1 MKLHLSAL
9 VFFLASVPLSAQE
22 YRATIVGTVTDPTG
36 AAVANVKVTA
46 INTETGVAAFATA
59 NSEGAYIIS
68 FLLPGTYMLKVEHL
82 GFKTL
87 ERGPVELRVNDRTRV
102 DLQLQVGN
110 VAEHITVVAE
120 VQLLEQANAD
130 RGQVIDNAAI
140 TDLPLDARNPFNLM
154 NLAVGVQFTGD
165 PQYTRPFD
173 NGAIADFSINGGRTG
188 VNEYQIDGV
197 SNNANTG
204 RSNLAY
210 VPPSEAT
217 QQFKVQTNAYDAQYG
232 RTGGGIVSVSIK
244 PGTGKYHGAV
254 YEYMRRTFLEA
265 NMFLNNAQGRN
276 AAGEPIAPRPH
287 RVVDQYGV
295 ELDGP
300 VILPKVYNGRQKTFF
315 MFSLEQFRQSLP
327 QPAMNS
333 VPSVEEREGDFSKT
347 FTRTGVLYQIFDP
360 VTNRLNPDFNP
371 SRSVSLTNLQYIR
384 DQFPDNRIPKERFDP
399 IGVRIL
405 KEIPLPNVPGDNF
418 THANNFYGKNI
429 IEDTNFRNVI
439 SRVDHTINQS
449 WRIYARWNHNYR
461 DGGRVDYNGWGTEG
475 SRKIHAGRRND
486 GAVLDLVG
494 ALTPRTV
501 FSARMGFNRFTQ
513 LSKYK
518 PIDISSLGFPASLIG
533 QLQMPDHF
541 PIFTFTNYQQVSIS
555 EWDIIPSETYTAQAG
570 VTRSAGSHNIKYGGE
585 VRLMHFAN
593 FARGNASGTY
603 AFSTV
608 QTSLAGGQV
617 TDSNRGNAIAS
628 LLMGVMNSATA
639 TINAQPYLT
648 WKYPVLYFQDDWQVS
663 RRLTLN
669 VGLRWDYE
677 TPPVERYNR
686 QNRGFD
692 YKADCPYPIEGL
704 NLKGG
709 LLFAGV
715 NGAPRGAFN
724 PDYSKIQ
731 PRVGMAYR
739 VFRSKPLVFRGGFG
753 RSSLPTTEY
762 GGTAGFAQTTTAEVQ
777 DTEFG
782 QFRFLR
788 NPFPTGLL
796 RPPGASLGLK
806 AQVGDLI
813 TFSDQDRRVPYVW
826 QYSAGFQYEIARGTL
841 VEFGYS
847 GSRTYQLGLTT
858 PGSSYID
865 LNFLTPD
872 QLALGTAYLNTSMTN
887 PFYGVLPA
895 STSRGQQRTI
905 QRRNL
910 LLPYPQYTN
919 VRVSYRTGGEGW
931 YDSFQF
937 KFERRYKNGLTA
949 LVSYTNS
956 KTMEAVS
963 LLNNADPKPAPV
975 LSGWD
980 VPQRLM
986 ITAIYELPFGPRK
999 KWMRSGILSHV
1010 VRGWRSSWVGT
1021 IQNGT
1026 PISLTSSSTG
1036 NYYTLRDPKLKTG
1049 QTLDRWF
1056 DTTVCASNNP
1066 DPSICTWVA
1075 RPSDTL
1081 RITPLYSPN
1090 IRRHTAPQV
1099 NTTLIRDFRIT
1110 EKQKFQAKIS
1120 AFNVS
1125 NTPIFNLPTT
1135 DPASTTFGQVPKNQ
1149 RGQAR
1154 SVEIGLRYSF

>member
-9 VFFLASVPLSAQE
+9 VFFLASVSLSAQE

-36 AAVANVKVTA
+36 AAVADVKVTA
-46 INTETGVAAFATA
+46 VNTETGVATSATA
-59 NSEGAYIIS
+59 NSEGAYIIP

-87 ERGPVELRVNDRTRV
+87 ERGPIELRVNDRTRV

-110 VAEHITVVAE
+110 VAEHITVTAE
-120 VQLLEQANAD
+120 VALLEQANAD
-130 RGQVIDNAAI
+130 RGQVIDNEAI

-154 NLAVGVQFTGD
+154 NVAVGVQFTGD

-173 NGAIADFSINGGRTG
+173 NGAIADFSISGGRSG

-265 NMFLNNAQGRN
+265 NFFLNNAQGRN
-276 AAGEPIAPRPH
+276 AAGDPIAPKPR
-287 RVVDQYGV
+287 RLVDQYGF

-327 QPAMNS
+327 QPATNS
-333 VPSVEEREGDFSKT
+333 VPSALEREGDFSQT
-347 FTRTGVLYQIFDP
+347 FTRTGLLYEIYDP
-360 VTNRLNPDFNP
+360 VTNRLNPNFSS
-371 SRSVSLTNLQYIR
+371 SRSVSLTNLQYVR
-384 DQFPDNRIPKERFDP
+384 DQFPGNRVPKERFDP
-399 IGVRIL
+399 IGARIL
-405 KEIPLPNVPGDNF
+405 KEIPLPNAPGDNF

-429 IEDTNFRNVI
+429 IEDTDFRNVI
-439 SRVDHTINQS
+439 NRVDHTINQS

-461 DGGRVDYNGWGTEG
+461 NGGRVDYNGWGTDG
-475 SRKIHAGRRND
+475 SNKIHAGRRND

-501 FSARMGFNRFTQ
+501 FSARIGFNRFTQ

-518 PIDISSLGFPASLIG
+518 PIDITSLGFPASLIS
-533 QLQMPDHF
+533 QLQMPDHY
-541 PIFTFTNYQQVSIS
+541 PIFTFTNYTQAGRS

-570 VTRSAGSHNIKYGGE
+570 VTRASGSHAIKYGGE

-603 AFSTV
+603 AFNTV

-628 LLMGVMNSATA
+628 LLLGVMNSATA
-639 TINAQPYLT
+639 TISAQPYLT
-648 WKYPVLYFQDDWQVS
+648 WKFPVLYFQDDWQVS

-669 VGLRWDYE
+669 AGLRWDYE

-692 YKADCPYPIEGL
+692 YNANCPYLIEGM

-709 LLFAGV
+709 LVFPGV
-715 NGAPRGAFN
+715 NGLPRGAFN

-731 PRVGMAYR
+731 PRFGMAYR
-739 VFRSKPLVFRGGFG
+739 VLRSKPLVFRGGLG
-753 RSSLPTTEY
+753 RSALPTTEY
-762 GGTAGFAQTTTAEVQ
+762 GGTTGFSQTTTAEVQ

-796 RPPGASLGLK
+796 QPPGASLGLK
-806 AQVGDLI
+806 AQVGDAI
-813 TFSDQDRRVPYVW
+813 SFSDQNRRIPYVW

-841 VEFGYS
+841 VEVGYA
-847 GSRTYQLGLTT
+847 GSQTFQIQA
-858 PGSSYID
+858 SKN
-865 LNFLTPD
+865 LNFLTRE
-872 QLALGTAYLNTSMTN
+872 QLALGTVYLNTSMTN

-895 STSRGQQRTI
+895 ATSRGQQRTI

-910 LLPYPQYTN
+910 ILPYPQYTN
-919 VRVSYRTGGEGW
+919 VNISNMSGGESW
-931 YDSFQF
+931 YHSFQF
-937 KFERRYKNGLTA
+937 KFERRFRQGFST

-956 KTMEAVS
+956 KSMERVTFM
-963 LLNNADPKPAPV
+963 NNADDRPSPELV
-975 LSGWD
+975 TWD
-980 VPQRLM
+980 IPQRLM
-986 ITAIYELPFGPRK
+986 ITSIYELPFGPRK
-999 KWMRSGILSHV
+999 KWMRSGILSHL

-1021 IQNGT
+1021 IQSGP
-1026 PISLTSSSTG
+1026 PI
-1036 NYYTLRDPKLKTG
+1036 TLPDWYVLADPKLKQG
-1049 QTLDRWF
+1049 QTLERWF
-1056 DTTVCASNNP
+1056 DTCAALGP
-1066 DPSICTWVA
+1066 GCDHITWMA
-1075 RPSDTL
+1075 RPTDTL
-1081 RITPLYSPN
+1081 RITSLRSPN
-1090 IRRHTAPQV
+1090 IRRHSAPQV
-1099 NTTLIRDFRIT
+1099 STTLIRDFRVM
-1110 EKQKFQAKIS
+1110 EKQRFQMKIS

-1125 NTPIFNLPTT
+1125 NTPIFRPPDTSAT
-1135 DPASTTFGQVPKNQ
+1135 STTFGQVSKQ
-1149 RGQAR
+1149 QYGQPR

>member
-1 MKLHLSAL
+1 MKVHLSAL
-9 VFFLASVPLSAQE
+9 VFFLASLSLSAQE

-36 AAVANVKVTA
+36 AAVADVKVTA
-46 INTETGVAAFATA
+46 VNTETGVATSATA

-82 GFKTL
+82 GFKAM
-87 ERGPVELRVNDRTRV
+87 ERGPIELRVNDRTRV

-110 VAEHITVVAE
+110 VAEHITVTAE
-120 VQLLEQANAD
+120 VALLEQANAD
-130 RGQVIDNAAI
+130 RGQVIDNEAI

-154 NLAVGVQFTGD
+154 NVAVGVQFTGD

-173 NGAIADFSINGGRTG
+173 NGAIADFSINGGRSG

-265 NMFLNNAQGRN
+265 NFFLNNSQGRN
-276 AAGEPIAPRPH
+276 ASGDPIAPKPH
-287 RVVDQYGV
+287 RVVDQYGF

-327 QPAMNS
+327 QPNVNS
-333 VPSVEEREGDFSKT
+333 VPSELERQGDFSQT
-347 FTRTGVLYQIFDP
+347 FTRTGLLYEIYDP
-360 VTNRLNPDFNP
+360 VTNRLNPNFNS

-384 DQFPDNRIPKERFDP
+384 DQFPGNRVPKERFDP
-399 IGVRIL
+399 VGARIL
-405 KEIPLPNVPGDNF
+405 KEIPLPNGAGDPF

-429 IEDTNFRNVI
+429 IEDTAFRNVI
-439 SRVDHTINQS
+439 NRVDHTINQS
-449 WRIYARWNHNYR
+449 WRIYVRWNHNYR
-461 DGGRVDYNGWGTEG
+461 DGGRIDYNGWGTDG
-475 SRKIHAGRRND
+475 SNKIHAGRRND

-494 ALTPRTV
+494 TLTPRTV
-501 FSARMGFNRFTQ
+501 FSARIGFNRFTQ

-518 PIDISSLGFPASLIG
+518 PIDITSLGFPASLIS
-533 QLQMPDHF
+533 QLQMPDHY
-541 PIFTFTNYQQVSIS
+541 PIFTFTNYTQAGRS

-570 VTRSAGSHNIKYGGE
+570 VTRSAGTHQIKYGGE

-593 FARGNASGTY
+593 FARANASGTY
-603 AFSTV
+603 AFNII

-628 LLMGVMNSATA
+628 LLLGVMNSATA
-639 TINAQPYLT
+639 TLNAQPYLT
-648 WKYPVLYFQDDWQVS
+648 WKFPVFYFQDDWQVS
-663 RRLTLN
+663 RRMTLN
-669 VGLRWDYE
+669 AGLRWDYE
-677 TPPVERYNR
+677 APPVERYNR

-692 YKADCPYPIEGL
+692 YNANCPYPIEGM

-715 NGAPRGAFN
+715 NGVPRAAFN
-724 PDYSKIQ
+724 PDYTKIQ
-731 PRVGMAYR
+731 PRFGVAYR
-739 VFRSKPLVFRGGFG
+739 VLRSKPLVFRGGFG

-762 GGTAGFAQTTTAEVQ
+762 GGTAGFSQTTTAEVQ

-796 RPPGASLGLK
+796 QPPGASLGLK
-806 AQVGDLI
+806 AQVGDAI
-813 TFSDQDRRVPYVW
+813 SFSDQNRRVPYVW

-841 VEFGYS
+841 VEVGYS
-847 GSRTYQLGLTT
+847 GSRTYQLGMGLTT
-858 PGSSYID
+858 NTYMN
-865 LNFLTPD
+865 LNSLTPD
-872 QLALGTAYLNTSMTN
+872 QLALGTVYLNTSMTN

-895 STSRGQQRTI
+895 ATSRGQQRTI

-919 VRVSYRTGGEGW
+919 VNVYYRTGGKGW

-937 KFERRYKNGLTA
+937 KFERRYKNGFTA

-956 KTMEAVS
+956 KTMDAVG
-963 LLNNADPKPAPV
+963 LLNNSDVKPAPV
-975 LSGWD
+975 LTVWD

-999 KWMRSGILSHV
+999 KWLRSGIISHA
-1010 VRGWRSSWVGT
+1010 VRGWKSSWVGT
-1021 IQNGT
+1021 IQSGP
-1026 PISLTSSSTG
+1026 PINLPD
-1036 NYYTLRDPKLKTG
+1036 YYILHDPKLKTG

-1056 DTTVCASNNP
+1056 DTSVCTTIP
-1066 DPSICTWVA
+1066 DPSSCAWIA
-1075 RPSDTL
+1075 RPTDTL
-1081 RITPLYSPN
+1081 RIASLRSPN

-1099 NTTLIRDFRIT
+1099 STTLIRDFRVT
-1110 EKQKFQAKIS
+1110 EKQRFQMKIS

-1125 NTPIFNLPTT
+1125 NTPVFRPPDTSPT
-1135 DPASTTFGQVPKNQ
+1135 STTFGQVSKQ
-1149 RGQAR
+1149 QYGQPR

>member
-9 VFFLASVPLSAQE
+9 VFFLASVSLSAQE

-36 AAVANVKVTA
+36 AAVADVKVTA
-46 INTETGVAAFATA
+46 INTETGVATSATA

-197 SNNANTG
+197 SNNAITG
-204 RSNLAY
+204 TGTGMRANLAY

-232 RTGGGIVSVSIK
+232 RTGGGVVSVSVK
-244 PGTGKYHGAV
+244 PGTSKYHGAA

-265 NMFLNNAQGRN
+265 NMFLNNAQGRDAN
-276 AAGEPIAPRPH
+276 GNPIAPRPK
-287 RVVDQYGV
+287 RLVDQYGV

-327 QPAMNS
+327 QPNVNS
-333 VPSVEEREGDFSKT
+333 VPTVEQREGDFSQT
-347 FTRTGVLYQIFDP
+347 FTRTGLLYEIYDP
-360 VTNRLNPDFNP
+360 STNRLNPNFNP
-371 SRSVSLTNLQYIR
+371 ARSVSLTNLQYIR
-384 DQFPDNRIPKERFDP
+384 DQFAGNRIPKERFEP
-399 IGVRIL
+399 IALRVL
-405 KEIPLPNVPGDNF
+405 KEIPPPNVTGDPV

-429 IEDTNFRNVI
+429 IEDTDFRNVI
-439 SRVDHTINQS
+439 SRVDHTITPS

-461 DGGRVDYNGWGTEG
+461 DGGRVDYNGWGTDG
-475 SRKIHAGRRND
+475 SNHIHAGRRND

-494 ALTPRTV
+494 TMTPKTV
-501 FSARMGFNRFTQ
+501 FSARIGFNRFKQ

-518 PIDISSLGFPASLIG
+518 PVDITSLGFPASLIG
-533 QLQMPDHF
+533 QLQIPDHF
-541 PIFTFTNYQQVSIS
+541 PIFTFTNYQQASNN
-555 EWDIIPSETYTAQAG
+555 EWDIIPSETYTAQVG
-570 VTRSAGSHNIKYGGE
+570 VTRSSGTHQIRYGGE
-585 VRLMHFAN
+585 YRLIHYAN

-603 AFSTV
+603 AFNTI
-608 QTSLAGGQV
+608 QTSLSGGQV

-628 LLMGVMNSATA
+628 LLLGVMNSATA
-639 TINAQPYLT
+639 TLNAQPYLT
-648 WKYPVLYFQDDWQVS
+648 WKFPAFYFQDDWQVS

-669 VGLRWDYE
+669 LGLRWDFE
-677 TPPVERYNR
+677 MTPVERYNR
-686 QNRGFD
+686 QNRGFAFD
-692 YKADCPYPIEGL
+692 TPWPYSIAGL
-704 NLKGG
+704 DLKGG

-715 NGAPRGAFN
+715 NGVPRGAFN

-731 PRVGMAYR
+731 PRFGMAYR
-739 VFRSKPLVFRGGFG
+739 VLRSKPLVFRGGLG
-753 RSSLPTTEY
+753 RSALPTQDM
-762 GGTAGFAQTTTAEVQ
+762 GGTTGFSQTTTAEVTNT
-777 DTEFG
+777 DFG
-782 QFRFLR
+782 AFRFLN
-788 NPFPTGLL
+788 NPFPSGLMQ
-796 RPPGASLGLK
+796 PPGAKLGLK
-806 AQVGDLI
+806 AQVGDAI
-813 TFSDQDRRVPYVW
+813 TFSNQDRRVPYVW
-826 QYSAGFQYEIARGTL
+826 QYSAGFQYEIMRGML
-841 VEFGYS
+841 VEAGYA
-847 GSRTYQLGLTT
+847 GSRTLQISAGKN
-858 PGSSYID
+858 
-865 LNFLTPD
+865 LNALTPD
-872 QLALGTAYLNTSMTN
+872 QLALGTAYLNQSFPN

-895 STSRGQQRTI
+895 ATSRGQQPTI

-910 LLPYPQYTN
+910 ILPYPQYTTITMN
-919 VRVSYRTGGEGW
+919 NMSIGKTW
-931 YDSFQF
+931 YNSFQF
-937 KFERRYKNGLTA
+937 KVERRFKQGFTA

-963 LLNNADPKPAPV
+963 FLNASDATPAPV
-975 LSGWD
+975 LTAWD

-986 ITAIYELPFGPRK
+986 ITGIYELPFGPRK
-999 KWMRSGILSHV
+999 QFLKSGILSQA
-1010 VRGWRSSWVGT
+1010 VRGWKASWVGT
-1021 IQNGT
+1021 IQSGT

-1125 NTPIFNLPTT
+1125 NTPIFNLPPT
-1135 DPASTTFGQVPKNQ
+1135 DPTSTTFGQVPKNQ